1 MKEITITRKLADAYP
16 IDAILTVHLML
27 PAMPV
32 EEEKREAARL
42 LAKYLNAKYGPQY
55 ARHLRDTVK
64 TPDEI
69 YKIYEIKEYSLL
81 NVPDFCPL
89 DELVDEEII

>member
-1 MKEITITRKLADAYP
+1 MKEITITRKLANASP

-27 PAMPV
+27 PDMPA
-32 EEEKREAARL
+32 EEERREAARL
-42 LAKYLNAKYGPQY
+42 LAKYLNAKHGPKY
-55 ARHLRDTVK
+55 ARNLRDTVK

-69 YKIYEIKEYSLL
+69 YKIYEIKEYSLF

-89 DELVDEEII
+89 DELIDEEII